1 MEGYARIGTLYSLR
15 EPKGDKNLVWSVIEN
30 NSNDETSTLIVVED
44 CPKKGMKAKF
54 FSAVL
59 IIAVIITVFSGCNKP
74 EEHVDSPSDVQ
85 TTIMNQIDKTTESS
99 SETEISKES
108 EITVD
113 YSENI
118 NNYSD
123 YISFTVDETAD
134 STKLIFMSEGIVTD
148 FSFLSLSITDVDEDG
163 NVTFDTEPLY
173 NLDLLTEEKPLEV
186 TLTFYGDSPAY
197 GISYKDAQGV
207 TKNYTVTISG
217 EDGSV
222 ILTEF

>member
-1 MEGYARIGTLYSLR
+1 MR
-15 EPKGDKNLVWSVIEN
+15 
-30 NSNDETSTLIVVED
+30 
-44 CPKKGMKAKF
+44 AKF

-85 TTIMNQIDKTTESS
+85 TTIMNQIDKTTEGS

-108 EITVD
+108 KITVD

-173 NLDLLTEEKPLEV
+173 NLDILTEEKPLEV
-186 TLTFYGDSPAY
+186 TLTFYGDLPAY